1 MSDVRCQMSDNC
13 GAMDTNL
20 LEIRSAA
27 YPTSDI
33 RHPTS
38 DIRHPGTLPNVLNP
52 E

>member
-33 RHPTS
+33 RHP
-38 DIRHPGTLPNVLNP
+38 GTLPNVLNP